1 MESKASS
8 ISRRNLLAG
17 MAAGGVIAALA
28 VAVKNPGTIG
38 GSGSLAGGPLGASRP
53 GGLATAE
60 RSAWQAAVGSDFTI
74 GHTRMRL
81 AGIRPLP
88 RHGAR
93 PANLRQSP
101 FIAEFELPLGQS
113 LPGNLLYSVRAARS
127 AAFDIFMSEAGQA
140 GRLLAVF
147 N

>member
-53 GGLATAE
+53 GGAGEE
-60 RSAWQAAVGSDFTI
+60 RALLDQRADGDGAA
-74 GHTRMRL
+74 
-81 AGIRPLP
+81 
-88 RHGAR
+88 
-93 PANLRQSP
+93 
-101 FIAEFELPLGQS
+101 
-113 LPGNLLYSVRAARS
+113 
-127 AAFDIFMSEAGQA
+127 
-140 GRLLAVF
+140 
-147 N
+147 